1 MAELQVSFSIATD
14 LHTSVAWAMATKG
27 APLGTYLVV
36 LGIPATLWGLVP
48 QDNPGTQEAPLHS
61 FPEVLVPLSFLS
73 RLGIQ
78 GLL

>member
-1 MAELQVSFSIATD
+1 MAKLQVSFSIATD
-14 LHTSVAWAMATKG
+14 LHTSVTWAMATK
-27 APLGTYLVV
+27 GTYLVV

-48 QDNPGTQEAPLHS
+48 QDNLGTQEAPLHS
-61 FPEVLVPLSFLS
+61 FPGVLVPLSFLS